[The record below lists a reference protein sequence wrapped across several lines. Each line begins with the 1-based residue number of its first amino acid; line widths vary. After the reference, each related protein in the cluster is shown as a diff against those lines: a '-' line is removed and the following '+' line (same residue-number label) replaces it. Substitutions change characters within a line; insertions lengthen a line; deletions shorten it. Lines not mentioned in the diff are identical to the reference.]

1 MLWTSKV
8 VECLEKSP
16 KEKVVELERKK
27 KDINGIMTELTQIC
41 LEDMN
46 KLKR

>member
-1 MLWTSKV
+1 LLGIQMLWTSKV

-27 KDINGIMTELTQIC
+27 KDINGIMTELT
-41 LEDMN
+41 
-46 KLKR
+46 

>member
-8 VECLEKSP
+8 TECLEKSP

-27 KDINGIMTELTQIC
+27 KD
-41 LEDMN
+41 N
-46 KLKR
+46 KRKLCDRSQRKTVHFH